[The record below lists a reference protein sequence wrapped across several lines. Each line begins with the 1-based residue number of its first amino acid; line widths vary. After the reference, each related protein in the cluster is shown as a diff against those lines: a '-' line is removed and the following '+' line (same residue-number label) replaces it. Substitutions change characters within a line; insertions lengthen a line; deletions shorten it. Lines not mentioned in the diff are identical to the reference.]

1 MRDPA
6 TLSPIL
12 RVFAYRQYALFMGGM
27 TPNLVTLW
35 MQRVGIGWLA
45 WELTKSPTWLG
56 IIAAADLAPVMFI
69 APIAGAYTD
78 RTDPVRQQMWT
89 QWFNAGLSL
98 ALTACAFTG
107 VLNIWILFLLVLCHG
122 SVHPFVSTSRHA
134 IVPRTVPRAEFA
146 TAIALDSALF
156 NGSRFVGP
164 ALAGLMI
171 PLWGIESTFMV
182 NAVTCLWFVLLLG
195 FMRLEA
201 PVRPP
206 RAGRRILS
214 DVIESFAY
222 VRAHIAIGP
231 MFILLTVIS
240 ILMRP
245 VQDMLP
251 GFAGAVFD
259 SGAVGLAWLTSSM
272 GVGAMVSAAWI
283 ATRGR
288 LDGLTRIVLAGSGG
302 LALATLG
309 FVATGELWVA
319 VIFGVL
325 SGFTL
330 NTVSTGTQA
339 LTQSALS
346 DELRGRV
353 MGLYTVI
360 YRGTPAIGALGL
372 GALAEVFGLRWV
384 FAGAALG
391 CLVALAWVLPRRRAI
406 TAAAEAERRVE

>member
-6 TLSPIL
+6 TLPPIL

-45 WELTKSPTWLG
+45 WELTSSPTWLG
-56 IIAAADLAPVMFI
+56 VIAAADLAPVMFI
-69 APIAGAYTD
+69 APIAGAFTD
-78 RTDPVRQQMWT
+78 RSDPVRQQIWT
-89 QWFNAGLSL
+89 QWLNAGLSL
-98 ALTACAFTG
+98 GLMACAFTG

-122 SVHPFVSTSRHA
+122 IVHPFVSTSRHA

-171 PLWGIESTFMV
+171 PVWGIESTFLV
-182 NAVTCLWFVLLLG
+182 NAVTCVWFVLLLG

-201 PVRPP
+201 PVRST
-206 RAGRRILS
+206 RAGRRILG
-214 DVIESFAY
+214 DVIESIAY
-222 VRAHIAIGP
+222 VRAHVAIGP
-231 MFILLTVIS
+231 LFVLLAVIS
-240 ILMRP
+240 VLMRP

-251 GFAGAVFD
+251 GFAGAVFE

-283 ATRGR
+283 ANRGR
-288 LDGLTRIVLAGSGG
+288 LGGLTVIVLLGSGG

-309 FVATGELWVA
+309 FVATSQLWVA

-330 NTVSTGTQA
+330 NTVSTSTQA

-346 DELRGRV
+346 DHLRGRV

-372 GALAEVFGLRWV
+372 GALAEWFGLRWV
-384 FAGAALG
+384 FAVAALG
-391 CLVALAWVLPRRRAI
+391 CLVALAWVWPRRRAI
-406 TAAAEAERRVE
+406 TRAAEAERHTD